1 MSAFALVVLS
11 IVCLFVDKGGGVS
24 PTITVTR
31 YWTANFS
38 LFKLFVK
45 VAAAD
50 KE

>member
-1 MSAFALVVLS
+1 MSAFALIVLS
-11 IVCLFVDKGGGVS
+11 IVCILDDKGGLF